1 MNNNVRLGIAVLAL
15 AGFGALIYNNYKT
28 PEQVAAP
35 VTEDG
40 PAGRAMVQVKV
51 PELTGQAA
59 VGKLAFDAKCASC
72 HGENAAGQ
80 VGVAPPFVH
89 QIYRPGHHGDMAF
102 LMAARNGVKSHHWR
116 FGNMPPVE
124 GITDAEVKSIVAY
137 VRALQQANGIN

>member
-28 PEQVAAP
+28 PEQVAAS
-35 VTEDG
+35 VTGDE
-40 PAGRAMVQVKV
+40 PAGRAIVQITV

-59 VGKLAFDAKCASC
+59 IGKRAFEAKCATC
-72 HGENAAGQ
+72 HGENAVGQ
-80 VGVAPPFVH
+80 VGVAPPLIH

-102 LMAARNGVKSHHWR
+102 LMAARNGVRSHHWK